1 MVRQIYALLLG
12 LLLPALWGLPAHAQ
26 NHFTSCATSSSIT
39 ATVILPADAAPSL
52 DGQPLP
58 EGTEIAA
65 ITPSGLCAGV
75 GIWDGN
81 SLGLTLYG
89 EETLPNGTELPGF
102 GDGEP
107 LRFEVWTDALDAP
120 LGDEQVAI
128 TFTADASYLQD
139 EGTFV
144 PNGIYKFGMFASTTP
159 PPPVAGN
166 CAVPDITETV
176 SAGEITLT
184 IDDPEGLQTIAFVD
198 PDNKPAL
205 QNLTVSTDSDR
216 LTTTDGL
223 WWSVLFDENSDDP
236 ALSTPLTHVA
246 LTLTKENPND
256 PNVAYFARVINTCG
270 AVLDL
275 DPVHQLEDAPEVVAL
290 KPLYP
295 NPAQVEINVDV
306 ELPED
311 THMHVRVYN
320 LLGRPVATL
329 FDGPKVAG
337 RHTITWQPAERL
349 SAGVYLV
356 RLTAAGTS
364 HTRKVTLVR

>member
-1 MVRQIYALLLG
+1 
-12 LLLPALWGLPAHAQ
+12 
-26 NHFTSCATSSSIT
+26 
-39 ATVILPADAAPSL
+39 VILPADAAPSL
-52 DGQPLP
+52 DGQLLP

-65 ITPSGLCAGV
+65 VTPSGLCAGV
-75 GIWDGN
+75 GVWDGN

-89 EETLPNGTELPGF
+89 EETLPNGTNLPGF
-102 GDGEP
+102 GDGDP
-107 LRFEVWTDALDAP
+107 LRFEVWTDGLDAP
-120 LGDEQVAI
+120 LSDGHVGV
-128 TFTADASYLQD
+128 TFTSDAPYLQE

-159 PPPVAGN
+159 PPPVASN
-166 CAVPDITETV
+166 CPVPDIAETV
-176 SAGEITLT
+176 DSDIITLT
-184 IDDPEGLQTIAFVD
+184 IEDPEGLRSIAFVD

-223 WWSVLFDENSDDP
+223 WWSVLFDEDSDNP

-256 PNVAYFARVINTCG
+256 PDVAYFARVTNSCG

-275 DPVHQLEDAPEVVAL
+275 DPVHQLQAAPEAVAL
-290 KPLYP
+290 SPLYP

-306 ELPED
+306 ELPEATD
-311 THMHVRVYN
+311 LQVRVYD

-329 FDGPKVAG
+329 FDGPEGAG
-337 RHTITWQPAERL
+337 RHTITWQPDPRL

-356 RLTAAGTS
+356 RLTAAGSS

>member
-1 MVRQIYALLLG
+1 MARLRYTLLLW
-12 LLLPALWGLPAHAQ
+12 LLLSTPWGLSAHAQ
-26 NHFTSCATSSSIT
+26 THFTSCATSSSIT

-58 EGTEIAA
+58 VGTEIAA
-65 ITPSGLCAGV
+65 VTPSGLCAGV
-75 GIWDGN
+75 GVWDGN

-89 EETLPNGTELPGF
+89 DETLPDGTDLPGF
-102 GDGEP
+102 EDGDP
-107 LRFEVWTDALDAP
+107 LRFEVWTDGLDAP
-120 LGDEQVAI
+120 LSDGEVGI
-128 TFTADASYLQD
+128 TFTSDAPYLQE

-166 CAVPDITETV
+166 CPVPDIAETV
-176 SAGEITLT
+176 DGTAITLT
-184 IDDPEGLQTIAFVD
+184 IDDPEGLQSIAFVD

-205 QNLTVSTDSDR
+205 QNLTVSTESDR

-223 WWSVLFDENSDDP
+223 WWSVLFDEDDP
-236 ALSTPLTHVA
+236 VLSTPLTKVS
-246 LTLTKENPND
+246 LTLTKEDPND
-256 PNVAYFARVINTCG
+256 PDVAYFARVTNRCG

-275 DPVHQLEDAPEVVAL
+275 DPVHQLQAAPEAVAL
-290 KPLYP
+290 NPLYP
-295 NPAQVEINVDV
+295 NPAQGEINVAV
-306 ELPED
+306 ELPEA
-311 THMHVRVYN
+311 TNLRVRVYD

-329 FDGPKVAG
+329 FDGPEGAG
-337 RHTITWQPAERL
+337 RHTITWQPDPRL

-356 RLTAAGTS
+356 RLTAAGSS

>member
-1 MVRQIYALLLG
+1 MS
-12 LLLPALWGLPAHAQ
+12 WGLSAHAQ
-26 NHFTSCATSSSIT
+26 THFSSCATSSSIT

-65 ITPSGLCAGV
+65 ITPDGLCAGV
-75 GIWDGN
+75 GVWDGS

-102 GDGEP
+102 EDGDP
-107 LRFEVWTDALDAP
+107 LQFEVWTEGLDAP
-120 LGDEQVAI
+120 LDADQVA
-128 TFTADASYLQD
+128 TTLTTDAPYLQD
-139 EGTFV
+139 DGAFV
-144 PNGIYKFGMFASTTP
+144 PNGIYKLGMFASTTP
-159 PPPVAGN
+159 PPPVTGN
-166 CAVPDITETV
+166 CAVPDVAETV
-176 SAGEITLT
+176 TAEGITLT

-223 WWSVLFDENSDDP
+223 WWSVVFDEDSDEP
-236 ALSTPLTHVA
+236 QLSTPLTQVS
-246 LTLTKENPND
+246 LTLTKENPDD
-256 PNVAYFARVINTCG
+256 PNVAYFARIINTCG

-275 DPVHQLEDAPEVVAL
+275 DPVHRLEAAPEKVAL
-290 KPLYP
+290 KPVYP
-295 NPAQVEINVDV
+295 NPAQAEINVDV
-306 ELPED
+306 ELPEA
-311 THMHVRVYN
+311 MELQVRVYD

-329 FDGPKVAG
+329 FDGPEGAG
-337 RHTITWQPAERL
+337 RHTITWQPDPRL

-356 RLTAAGTS
+356 RLTAGGNS
-364 HTRKVTLVR
+364 HTRKVSLVR